1 MKLNRRATRLA
12 LPAKAATGG
21 RRSAARA
28 EVLGLPRSP
37 WARCVGARSTP
48 LDSAALKSLPTVLD
62 LSDPVP
68 ASPAGG
74 NEGSEMENRLQ
85 SELRRAANDRI
96 FESVVVEGGESG
108 FFACECGSGTCIQ
121 QIEISL
127 VEYAA
132 SRSGRILTPGHEM
145 A

>member
-1 MKLNRRATRLA
+1 
-12 LPAKAATGG
+12 
-21 RRSAARA
+21 
-28 EVLGLPRSP
+28 
-37 WARCVGARSTP
+37 
-48 LDSAALKSLPTVLD
+48 
-62 LSDPVP
+62 
-68 ASPAGG
+68 
-74 NEGSEMENRLQ
+74 MEDRLQ

-132 SRSGRILTPGHEM
+132 GRDERILAPAHVI

>member
-1 MKLNRRATRLA
+1 
-12 LPAKAATGG
+12 
-21 RRSAARA
+21 
-28 EVLGLPRSP
+28 
-37 WARCVGARSTP
+37 
-48 LDSAALKSLPTVLD
+48 
-62 LSDPVP
+62 
-68 ASPAGG
+68 
-74 NEGSEMENRLQ
+74 MENRLQ

-132 SRSGRILTPGHEM
+132 SRSGRILSPGHEM
-145 A
+145 ALPSSAGEKGHEGRTESRPMRSATVRPR

>member
-1 MKLNRRATRLA
+1 MYR
-12 LPAKAATGG
+12 
-21 RRSAARA
+21 
-28 EVLGLPRSP
+28 
-37 WARCVGARSTP
+37 
-48 LDSAALKSLPTVLD
+48 
-62 LSDPVP
+62 PV
-68 ASPAGG
+68 PAGG
-74 NEGSEMENRLQ
+74 NEGSDMENRLQ

-108 FFACECGSGTCIQ
+108 FFACECGSGTCVT

-132 SRSGRILTPGHEM
+132 SRSGGILWPGHEM